1 MVPSI
6 SANIMAATLAAG
18 SGIMNPVRL
27 IFTLALLLSFSAFSS
42 RAQAPAR
49 SALAGKSG
57 GVISG
62 RITVHGKGL
71 PGVIVTL
78 RAGGFGQV
86 QGQTAPQA
94 TTDADGKYRIT
105 DIPVGSY
112 VVMPVA
118 PVYTVPGASRLT
130 SATDAV
136 VITGNDTVDNVD
148 FSLVRGGVVT
158 GKVTDSDSR
167 PIIDQAVSLQNIDSN
182 QPRGGGPPMP
192 VGSFRTDDRGVYRIY
207 GVPAGHYIVS
217 VGAQQRFSAY
227 TTVMGQQAYKQTF
240 HPDVTDQSQATTIE
254 VAEGGEVPNVDITV
268 GRTIEE
274 YSVSGV
280 VLDSSSNAPLPNV
293 GFTLSVLAGGGDRQ
307 RAMGLMSLPV
317 ISDSSGQFRIDNVPP
332 GKYQVAVAPQSGAGM
347 FGQSAAFDVINQDV
361 TGIQVSAIKG
371 ASLSGVVGLD
381 ANQQQDPS
389 ILGELLQ
396 FQVQVFVQPAGN
408 RGFGGAEA
416 AASAQSVPLNGD
428 GSFQINGLPAG
439 TARLSLMAQDPTL
452 QGAFKL
458 LRIERTGAVQTRGV
472 TVNSG
477 DNITDVRL
485 VAAYADAIV
494 IGQVKMQNGTLP
506 AGARMFA
513 RLVPVGQGRGAPNG
527 GMANVDERG
536 SFLIQNVPA
545 GNYTVIV
552 NAVVLGQ
559 GGGRGRGRGPGSVT
573 SAPQP
578 VTAIEGQTANVSV
591 VLDLGQN
598 PPNPAP

>member
-1 MVPSI
+1 
-6 SANIMAATLAAG
+6 
-18 SGIMNPVRL
+18 MNPVRPIL
-27 IFTLALLLSFSAFSS
+27 FLVLVLSFSASSS
-42 RAQAPAR
+42 RAQSPTKPGLAR
-49 SALAGKSG
+49 KSG

-62 RITVHGKGL
+62 QVTVHGKGL
-71 PGVIVTL
+71 PGVTVTL
-78 RAGGFGQV
+78 LAGGFGQP
-86 QGQTAPQA
+86 QNQSAAQA
-94 TTDADGKYRIT
+94 TTDTDGKYRIT
-105 DIPVGSY
+105 DIPIGTY
-112 VVMPVA
+112 VVVPVA

-130 SATDAV
+130 AASDAV
-136 VITGNDTVDNVD
+136 VITGNENVDNID

-158 GKVTDSDSR
+158 GKVTDTDSR
-167 PIIDQAVSLQNIDSN
+167 PVIDQAVTLQNVDNN
-182 QPRGGGPPMP
+182 QQRGGGPPRP
-192 VGSFRTDDRGVYRIY
+192 QSVAGSFRTDDRGVYRIY
-207 GVPAGHYIVS
+207 GIPAGHYTVS

-227 TTVMGQQAYKQTF
+227 LTVMGQQAYKQTF
-240 HPDVTDQSQATTIE
+240 HPDVTDQSKATTLDVTEGAE
-254 VAEGGEVPNVDITV
+254 VSNVDITV
-268 GRTIEE
+268 GRTIDE

-280 VLDSSSNAPLPNV
+280 VLDSSTNAPVPNV
-293 GFTLSVLAGGGDRQ
+293 GFSLSVLAGGGDRQ

-317 ISDSSGQFRIDNVPP
+317 VSDSNGQFRIDNVPA
-332 GKYQVAVAPQSGAGM
+332 GKYQIAVAPQSGAGM
-347 FGQSAAFDVINQDV
+347 FGQSSPFDVINQDV

-396 FQVQVFVQPAGN
+396 FQVQVFVTAAGN

-416 AASAQSVPLNGD
+416 AASAQTVPLNGD
-428 GSFQINGLPAG
+428 GSFQVNGLPAG

-458 LRIERTGAVQTRGV
+458 LRIERSGAVQARGV

-506 AGARMFA
+506 AGSRVFA
-513 RLVPVGQGRGAPNG
+513 RLAPVGQGRGVPNG

-536 SFLIQNVPA
+536 NFLIQNVPA

-552 NAVVLGQ
+552 NAVVPGQ

-573 SAPQP
+573 SVPQP

-591 VLDLGQN
+591 VLDLGQS
-598 PPNPAP
+598 PPSPTP